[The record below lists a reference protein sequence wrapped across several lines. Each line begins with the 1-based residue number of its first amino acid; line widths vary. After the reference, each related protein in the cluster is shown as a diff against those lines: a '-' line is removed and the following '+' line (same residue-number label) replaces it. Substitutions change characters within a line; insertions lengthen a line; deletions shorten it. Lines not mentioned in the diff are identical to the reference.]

1 MERIRR
7 ILVAG
12 CISYSL
18 CLELALAQGICQPS
32 GSGTALGFNIS
43 PSMVVNSDAV
53 LDRKMSDIGGTGP
66 TAGERVFSFRRTISS
81 ILKSAGFPDDPPAQE
96 RFVQTMLDTF
106 APANGFALN
115 PSAGML
121 MPLDGRGG
129 ENTKLN
135 AADLLDETSPI
146 GLVPLALF
154 NRFDLAPTDWSHCG
168 EHRIVYGKQ
177 NPGFPS
183 RFLLIFEAAVD
194 NPGTG
199 EAGCRPVAEFWAGL
213 SEVATNNRALTERL
227 SAFYYDGKATSYGNT
242 VDLSGPVVDYRNYG
256 GDGVR
261 GQVRGNLFM
270 QEPWQL
276 REWLTQPIFD
286 PATPL
291 AFVTETV
298 KDNPLAELYRDDF
311 VSGPLAAQNFSAVLT
326 TLQGE
331 FVGELTSKMRTS
343 LMAEDTPKYRGLVE
357 ELTKY
362 VLGTTPET
370 EVSEPTILKNTIAL
384 GNDKKFNEF
393 QSTSQNNV
401 PPGDTDEP
409 RFHAQT
415 KMRTL
420 LSAMLAQPTPHLQPQ
435 DVDTF
440 LNRATAGTCAGCHQ
454 TAPGQNIRT
463 QTGLPPVVF
472 PSQHP
477 TGFVHVG
484 EDRTLSD
491 ALTFDF
497 LPFRRYVLGRYLCP
511 ITGPAAASAA
521 APGVQTTFAAR
532 PFSSTDAQQ
541 FSEGIVS
548 AFLSEARS
556 SQRLSAPQGAAANQ
570 QQSVLAQATSQLDD
584 GDRAILRRR
593 IRDAIDAA
601 RTAEQQ
607 IPGAFVEV
615 RRPH

>member
-1 MERIRR
+1 M
-7 ILVAG
+7 
-12 CISYSL
+12 
-18 CLELALAQGICQPS
+18 
-32 GSGTALGFNIS
+32 
-43 PSMVVNSDAV
+43 
-53 LDRKMSDIGGTGP
+53 
-66 TAGERVFSFRRTISS
+66 
-81 ILKSAGFPDDPPAQE
+81 
-96 RFVQTMLDTF
+96 
-106 APANGFALN
+106 
-115 PSAGML
+115 
-121 MPLDGRGG
+121 
-129 ENTKLN
+129 
-135 AADLLDETSPI
+135 
-146 GLVPLALF
+146 
-154 NRFDLAPTDWSHCG
+154 
-168 EHRIVYGKQ
+168 
-177 NPGFPS
+177 
-183 RFLLIFEAAVD
+183 
-194 NPGTG
+194 
-199 EAGCRPVAEFWAGL
+199 
-213 SEVATNNRALTERL
+213 
-227 SAFYYDGKATSYGNT
+227 
-242 VDLSGPVVDYRNYG
+242 
-256 GDGVR
+256 
-261 GQVRGNLFM
+261 
-270 QEPWQL
+270 
-276 REWLTQPIFD
+276 
-286 PATPL
+286 
-291 AFVTETV
+291 

-331 FVGELTSKMRTS
+331 FVGEVTSKMRTS

-370 EVSEPTILKNTIAL
+370 EVSEPTILRNTIAL

-393 QSTSQNNV
+393 QSTSQNDV

-409 RFHAQT
+409 SFHAQT

-440 LNRATAGTCAGCHQ
+440 LNRTTAGTCAGCHQ
-454 TAPGQNIRT
+454 TAPGQIIRT

-511 ITGPAAASAA
+511 TTGPAATSAA
-521 APGVQTTFAAR
+521 QGGQTAFAAR

-548 AFLSEARS
+548 AFLSEARN
-556 SQRLSAPQGAAANQ
+556 SQRVSPPQRTDANH
-570 QQSVLAQATSQLDD
+570 QQSVLAQATSQLDE
-584 GDRAILRRR
+584 GDRAILRKR
-593 IRDAIDAA
+593 IHDAIEAA
-601 RTAEQQ
+601 RTVEQK